1 MAKMLPSDAD
11 FQVIVAIQ
19 MHNADLDHSS
29 VVMVSSSLMICI
41 ICDKVHFT
49 VNIVEFNMDTLVK
62 SSKMLGIVVM
72 FVGIV
77 ADLGLFLLLYFCS

>member
-1 MAKMLPSDAD
+1 MDMVKKCFKVIIMAKMLPSDAD

-49 VNIVEFNMDTLVK
+49 VNIVEFNTTLVV
-62 SSKMLGIVVM
+62 SG
-72 FVGIV
+72 
-77 ADLGLFLLLYFCS
+77 

>member
-1 MAKMLPSDAD
+1 MLPSDAD

-41 ICDKVHFT
+41 ICDKVY
-49 VNIVEFNMDTLVK
+49 NE
-62 SSKMLGIVVM
+62 
-72 FVGIV
+72 
-77 ADLGLFLLLYFCS
+77 LYNLYS